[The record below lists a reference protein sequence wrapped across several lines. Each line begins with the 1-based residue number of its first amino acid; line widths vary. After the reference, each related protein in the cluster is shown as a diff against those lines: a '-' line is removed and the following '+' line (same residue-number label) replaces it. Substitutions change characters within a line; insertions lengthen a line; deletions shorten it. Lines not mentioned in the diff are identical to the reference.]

1 MSSVAIKPAPSLK
14 LVILYAVLTILA
26 LIVLVPFILVLL
38 NSFKDISESSVVNL
52 SLPKRLLFSNYS
64 DVFEKA
70 DIFRAMK
77 NGIIESVISVIAV
90 VLFSSMAAFVII
102 RRETKV
108 NKFLYT
114 FFVIGLIAPFAIVP
128 AMKVLQFWNIMGTY
142 TGIIAVFVS
151 VNIPF
156 SVFLYA
162 GFIKGIP
169 RELDESAVLD
179 GAKPLTLFFRI
190 IFPLLQPVI
199 ATSTVLVFMNC
210 WNDFTFNL
218 YFMPSADMWNMPLT
232 IFSFMSMYSTSWNL
246 VCADIMLTILPILIV
261 YLFAQKYI
269 IAGMTSGAV
278 KG

>member
-1 MSSVAIKPAPSLK
+1 MNQHAVKPVAKYTAFY
-14 LVILYAVLTILA
+14 LVLVILA
-26 LIVLVPFILVLL
+26 LIVLIPFALVLL
-38 NSFKDISESSVVNL
+38 NSVKDLTESSVV
-52 SLPKRLLFSNYS
+52 SLKWPKKIILSNYS
-64 DVFEKA
+64 DVFAVA
-70 DIFRAMK
+70 DIWGSLR
-77 NGIIESVISVIAV
+77 NGIIESVVSVVAV
-90 VLFSSMAAFVII
+90 VLFSSMASFVII
-102 RRETKV
+102 RRDTGM
-108 NKFLYT
+108 NKMLFNL
-114 FFVIGLIAPFAIVP
+114 FVIGLIAPFAIVP
-128 AMKVLQFWNIMGTY
+128 AMKVLQFWHISGTY
-142 TGIIAVFVS
+142 IGIIAVFVS
-151 VNIPF
+151 ANIPF

-179 GAKPLTLFFRI
+179 GARPLTLFFRV

-218 YFMPSADMWNMPLT
+218 YFMPKSDMWNMPLT

-246 VCADIMLTILPILIV
+246 VCADIILTILPILIV